1 MLHRRKRL
9 AKPVW
14 CYWERYQA
22 SVLKQTTNW
31 WKKGLSCHAFHDS
44 QNTLVLLK
52 NKSGKGKKSTSG
64 WQNVQTVTNVEND
77 CIVNEGALT
86 VPFNMNKAVAQKF
99 YYCLDALCITN
110 WPLWTNVPSL
120 LELTFDSNIT
130 DDSKKEIFSLLNI

>member
-1 MLHRRKRL
+1 MPHRRKWL

-64 WQNVQTVTNVEND
+64 WQNVQTVVAERLLMLKT
-77 CIVNEGALT
+77 T
-86 VPFNMNKAVAQKF
+86 VLSMKV
-99 YYCLDALCITN
+99 L
-110 WPLWTNVPSL
+110 
-120 LELTFDSNIT
+120 
-130 DDSKKEIFSLLNI
+130 

>member
-1 MLHRRKRL
+1 MQSLFDATGKDIKHQFLSKQPTGERKDFHAMPFMTRRTHLFYSKTNLEKAKQAQAVGKMYKR
-9 AKPVW
+9 
-14 CYWERYQA
+14 CCR
-22 SVLKQTTNW
+22 
-31 WKKGLSCHAFHDS
+31 
-44 QNTLVLLK
+44 
-52 NKSGKGKKSTSG
+52 
-64 WQNVQTVTNVEND
+64 TVTNVEND

-99 YYCLDALCITN
+99 YYCLDALCIRN